1 VRRRRR
7 DDTAHDTNDGR
18 TLIFTLTH
26 CGGAVQGRDAMKAIG
41 EATAVTAQLGRL
53 KQQRPRSTR
62 DGVSGREARPLLTQ
76 QLRRALTAAA
86 ASGTRAPPEEAP
98 IRRGASARGY
108 AQHAGRGQAGQR
120 LDRAVLRRALAAAV
134 PTASRFVATVVCRWQ
149 RIRDSRAHWAAI
161 RPPLNRTYVPEDGHW
176 VHVKTSSMRSFP
188 PAPASS
194 LDGPAEGAH
203 AMARAARGRCMLR
216 LCDPRRDAARSVSSL
231 QWRSRRVAV
240 RFLGGSTLQ
249 NLRLTRS
256 CIRVSTCA
264 SPAR

>member
-108 AQHAGRGQAGQR
+108 AQHTGRGQAGQR
-120 LDRAVLRRALAAAV
+120 LDRAVLRRALAVAV
-134 PTASRFVATVVCRWQ
+134 LTVSRFAATVVCRWQ
-149 RIRDSRAHWAAI
+149 RTRLGRTGRRYDHHTIAHSARRWALGSR
-161 RPPLNRTYVPEDGHW
+161 
-176 VHVKTSSMRSFP
+176 KTSSMRSFFRLLQARWTALLRVHTLRYGTRCP
-188 PAPASS
+188 RPLYATTLRPAVGCREER
-194 LDGPAEGAH
+194 L
-203 AMARAARGRCMLR
+203 AA
-216 LCDPRRDAARSVSSL
+216 
-231 QWRSRRVAV
+231 VAV
-240 RFLGGSTLQ
+240 AAGSRTLLGGRTLQ

-256 CIRVSTCA
+256 CIRVFTSA
-264 SPAR
+264 GPAR